1 MDSMG
6 AKIMLTFGPNDQ
18 GVAPFDRPGTT
29 FSHFGYAPNSNSLTH
44 GPSLRLGGIFRGP
57 TFPDLTYGTVA
68 PSRIMNSVSNSASL
82 SVSISEMSMK
92 KVPQIILS
100 YFPQQENM
108 TV

>member
-6 AKIMLTFGPNDQ
+6 AKIKLTLGPDDQ
-18 GVAPFDRPGTT
+18 GVAPFDRPETT

-57 TFPDLTYGTVA
+57 TFQDLTYGTVA
-68 PSRIMNSVSNSASL
+68 SRIMNSVSNSASL
-82 SVSISEMSMK
+82 SVSISEMFMK